1 MLANYGYKDGS
12 GDYFITVDTDRCTAC
27 GETPCVSACPVGVL
41 EIVTD
46 DYDERACA
54 VKEEHRKKIKY
65 SCAPCKP
72 ASGRIRLPCVA
83 ACPAGALS
91 HSW

>member
-12 GDYFITVDTDRCTAC
+12 GDYFIAVNTDRCVEC
-27 GETPCVSACPVGVL
+27 GDHPCVVACPVGIL
-41 EIVTD
+41 EIMVD
-46 DYDERACA
+46 DYDDRVCA

-72 ASGRIRLPCVA
+72 ASGRGVLPCVA
-83 ACPAGALS
+83 ACPFEAVS